1 MAGGTWD
8 ILDLPKIPGLYMNFR
23 AAALAAIQPGARGV
37 VMVPVKAHWGPIETF
52 TTITRE
58 SQAAD
63 LFTTNDTEGATAY
76 KTCRLALM
84 GGAKEVIAYRLDDG
98 NAAASSITLND
109 TAEVPTAA
117 LRIEGYYKGTRADS
131 FKIAVSANPV
141 DPLKKDIKLYEGTVL
156 KKVFTFVS
164 GTVAAA
170 VAAINGDGQKLIKA
184 TLLAEGNGI
193 LADVAAQALTGG
205 NSGITA
211 LANQNYLDAF
221 EAMEAQKFNV
231 VTLDGATDA
240 GLQASFKAWVQRL
253 RSEGTHIIGV
263 IGGSATV
270 DKAADAVD
278 QAVAR
283 SSASNY
289 EGIVNVG
296 CGGYLG
302 GVEYSSAEVA
312 AWVAGLIAGQK
323 LKESTTYASAP
334 FSDVNRRWTKTE
346 MKTAVENGVFLLIH
360 DGLIVKVLKGI
371 NSLVT
376 LRQDQNN
383 AFKKIRGIRV
393 MDAIAEDLQRT
404 AEANY
409 IGKVN
414 NTEEGRLALIGAC
427 MQYMATLA
435 KGEVIENTGYFVQ
448 LDPNYYGEGATMT
461 PEADQVFLN
470 YGARLTDV
478 MENIFG
484 NFYVL

>member
-1 MAGGTWD
+1 M
-8 ILDLPKIPGLYMNFR
+8 
-23 AAALAAIQPGARGV
+23 
-37 VMVPVKAHWGPIETF
+37 
-52 TTITRE
+52 
-58 SQAAD
+58 
-63 LFTTNDTEGATAY
+63 
-76 KTCRLALM
+76 
-84 GGAKEVIAYRLDDG
+84 
-98 NAAASSITLND
+98 
-109 TAEVPTAA
+109 
-117 LRIEGYYKGTRADS
+117 
-131 FKIAVSANPV
+131 
-141 DPLKKDIKLYEGTVL
+141 
-156 KKVFTFVS
+156 
-164 GTVAAA
+164 
-170 VAAINGDGQKLIKA
+170 
-184 TLLAEGNGI
+184 
-193 LADVAAQALTGG
+193 
-205 NSGITA
+205 
-211 LANQNYLDAF
+211 
-221 EAMEAQKFNV
+221 FNV
-231 VTLDGATDA
+231 VTLDGVTDA